1 MEFLF
6 GLGVGGSFG
15 ACLGLLIAAMF
26 RAGRDDVLETR
37 FTEPD
42 GAALRKAAD
51 SPDDSRI
58 PC

>member
-6 GLGVGGSFG
+6 GFGVGGSLG
-15 ACLGLLIAAMF
+15 ACLGLLVAAML
-26 RAGRDDVLETR
+26 RASRDDALETR

-42 GAALRKAAD
+42 GATLRKTAD